1 MKAINLGLSVM
12 WGDRNLGA
20 SSPERSGSIY
30 TWAEATKLKNEFI
43 LNFLLKFFYFIDI
56 I

>member
-43 LNFLLKFFYFIDI
+43 LNKHRRI
-56 I
+56 IYEFN